1 MDWFVF
7 ISDSIVMLS
16 DMESIFSSS
25 ALPKRSQ
32 ILWLAWLRA
41 LQPLRPACSRT
52 TTFLWLVLVL
62 AALCLRPDL
71 AGVTS
76 LVRSLGLSDASYYCL
91 LHFFHSSA
99 LDLDRLTQL
108 WRQTLQQLFRRCLVR
123 VKGRPVVLVDG
134 LKRPK
139 EGRKMPAVKSLHQE
153 SRCNAK
159 ASFIMGHSLQ
169 AVALLVQA
177 AGLCFAVPV
186 AARIHEGVVWT
197 ARDRRTLLDKLSG
210 LLLGLKWSCPLTVV
224 ADAYYAAAKFAGS
237 LLANG
242 HHLVTRVRSNA
253 VAYFPPSPRRCRKPH
268 RGRRRLY
275 GHKTP
280 LQDWFRFRK
289 QFLKAPSP
297 VYGESGITLRYLS
310 QDLLWRPLGQ
320 LVRFVSVSHPTR
332 GNLILLCTD
341 LTLDAL
347 EIIRHY
353 GWRFKIEVS
362 FKQAIHTVG
371 AYAYHFWMQDMTPI
385 RRGSGK
391 QYVQRKSEIYRA
403 HIRRKLAAYERHIQ
417 LGLIAQGLLQY
428 LALRFRRVAW
438 FNFHSYIRTACPQKP
453 PSEWV
458 VSHAL
463 RHTWPDF
470 LRGSVQSTI
479 LKKFLAIKISPE
491 RCPYSDI
498 FQLDAAA

>member
-1 MDWFVF
+1 MSQRF
-7 ISDSIVMLS
+7 
-16 DMESIFSSS
+16 SS
-25 ALPKRSQ
+25 ALLPNRSHL
-32 ILWLAWLRA
+32 LWSAWLRA

-91 LHFFHSSA
+91 LHFFHSPA
-99 LDLDRLTQL
+99 LDLARLTQL
-108 WRQTLQQLFRRCLVR
+108 WGQTLQNLFRRCLVR
-123 VKGRPVVLVDG
+123 VNGRPVVLVDG

-177 AGLCFAVPV
+177 AGVCLAVPV
-186 AARIHEGVVWT
+186 AARIHEGVVWST
-197 ARDRRTLLDKLSG
+197 RDRRTLLDKLSS
-210 LLLGLKWSCPLTVV
+210 LLLGLQWSCLLTVV
-224 ADAYYAAAKFAGS
+224 ADAYYAAAKFARS
-237 LLANG
+237 LLADG

-253 VAYFPPSPRRCRKPH
+253 VAYFPPSRRRSSRR
-268 RGRRRLY
+268 RGRRPIY
-275 GHKTP
+275 GHKTH
-280 LQDWFRFRK
+280 LRDWFRYRK

-297 VYGESGITLRYLS
+297 VYGESAITLRYFS
-310 QDLLWRPLGQ
+310 HDLLWRPLGQ
-320 LVRFVSVSHPTR
+320 LVRFVWVSHPTR
-332 GNLILLCTD
+332 GAVILLCTD
-341 LTLDAL
+341 LTLDPL
-347 EIIRHY
+347 EIIRLY

-371 AYAYHFWMQDMTPI
+371 AYAYHFWMQDMAPI
-385 RRGSGK
+385 HRGSGK
-391 QYVQRKSEIYRA
+391 QYVQRKSQIYRA
-403 HIRRKLAAYERHIQ
+403 HVRRKLAAYERHIQ

-428 LALRFRRVAW
+428 LAMSFRRVTW

-458 VSHAL
+458 VCHAL
-463 RHTWPDF
+463 RHTWSDF
-470 LRGSVQSTI
+470 LRGSSQSPI
-479 LKKFLAIKISPE
+479 LKKFLATKISPA
-491 RCPYSDI
+491 RCGYSDALG
-498 FQLDAAA
+498 LDKAA

>member
-1 MDWFVF
+1 MTN
-7 ISDSIVMLS
+7 L
-16 DMESIFSSS
+16 FSRRTF
-25 ALPKRSQ
+25 PKRSHL
-32 ILWLAWLRA
+32 LWLAWLRA

-52 TTFLWLVLVL
+52 TTFLWLVVVL

-76 LVRSLGLSDASYYCL
+76 LVRGLGLSDASYYCL
-91 LHFFHSSA
+91 LHFFHSPA

-108 WRQTLQQLFRRCLVR
+108 WRQTLQHLFRRCLVR
-123 VKGRPVVLVDG
+123 VNGRPVVLVDG

-169 AVALLVQA
+169 AVALLVQV
-177 AGLCFAVPV
+177 AGVCLAVPV

-210 LLLGLKWSCPLTVV
+210 LLLGLQWSGPLTVV
-224 ADAYYAAAKFAGS
+224 ADAYYAAAKFARS
-237 LLANG
+237 LLAHR

-253 VAYFPPSPRRCRKPH
+253 VAYFPPSRPRSSKR
-268 RGRRRLY
+268 RGRRPIYGPKTRLR
-275 GHKTP
+275 
-280 LQDWFRFRK
+280 DWFRYRK
-289 QFLKAPSP
+289 QFLQALSP
-297 VYGESGITLRYLS
+297 VYGESGVTLRYYS
-310 QDLLWRPLGQ
+310 DDLLWRPLGQ
-320 LVRFVSVSHPTR
+320 LVRFVWVSHPTR
-332 GNLILLCTD
+332 GSLILLCTD
-341 LTLDAL
+341 LTLDPL
-347 EIIRHY
+347 EIIRLY

-385 RRGSGK
+385 RRGSGN
-391 QYVQRKSEIYRA
+391 QFVQRKSEIYRA

-428 LALRFRRVAW
+428 LAVSFRRLTW
-438 FNFHSYIRTACPQKP
+438 FNFHSYIRTACAQKS

-463 RHTWPDF
+463 RHTWVDF
-470 LRGSVQSTI
+470 LCGSSQAAI
-479 LKKFLAIKISPE
+479 LKKFLAPKISTK
-491 RCPYSDI
+491 RCGYCDI
-498 FQLDAAA
+498 FQLSEAA

>member
-1 MDWFVF
+1 
-7 ISDSIVMLS
+7 MLS
-16 DMESIFSSS
+16 DMRNLSFCSTR
-25 ALPKRSQ
+25 PQRSHL
-32 ILWLAWLRA
+32 LWLAWLRA

-52 TTFLWLVLVL
+52 ATFLWLLVVL

-76 LVRSLGLSDASYYCL
+76 LVRGLGLSDGSYYCL

-108 WRQTLQQLFRRCLVR
+108 WRQTLLHLFRRSLVR
-123 VKGRPVVLVDG
+123 VNGRTVVLADG

-169 AVALLVQA
+169 ALALLVQA
-177 AGLCFAVPV
+177 AGVCLAVPV
-186 AARIHEGVVWT
+186 AARIHEGIVWS
-197 ARDRRTLLDKLSG
+197 ARDRRTLLDKLSA
-210 LLLGLKWSCPLTVV
+210 LLLGLHWGSPLTLV
-224 ADAYYAAAKFAGS
+224 ADAYYAAAKFARS
-237 LLANG
+237 LLAQG

-253 VAYFPPSPRRCRKPH
+253 VAYFPPSPRRSRKPR

-275 GHKTP
+275 GAKTH
-280 LQDWFRFRK
+280 LRDWFRYRQ
-289 QFLKAPSP
+289 QFAQAPSP

-310 QDLLWRPLGQ
+310 HDLLWRPLGQ
-320 LVRFVSVSHPTR
+320 LVRFVWVSHPTR

-341 LTLDAL
+341 LSLDAL
-347 EIIRHY
+347 EIIRLY

-362 FKQAIHTVG
+362 FRQAIHTVG

-385 RRGSGK
+385 HRGSGK
-391 QYVQRKSEIYRA
+391 QYVQRKSELYRT
-403 HIRRKLAAYERHIQ
+403 HIRRKLDAYERHIQ

-428 LALRFRRVAW
+428 LTVSFRRVAW
-438 FNFHSYIRTACPQKP
+438 FHFHSYIRTASPQKP

-463 RHTWPDF
+463 RHTWPAF
-470 LRGSVQSTI
+470 LRGSSHSAI
-479 LKKFLAIKISPE
+479 LKEFLAARISPK
-491 RCPYSDI
+491 RCGYADV
-498 FQLDAAA
+498 FELRKAA

>member
-1 MDWFVF
+1 MSRQFF
-7 ISDSIVMLS
+7 ASRC
-16 DMESIFSSS
+16 
-25 ALPKRSQ
+25 PKRSHL
-32 ILWLAWLRA
+32 LWLAWLRA
-41 LQPLRPACSRT
+41 LQPLRPACART
-52 TTFLWLVLVL
+52 TTFLWLLLVL

-76 LVRSLGLSDASYYCL
+76 LVRSLGLCDGSYYCL
-91 LHFFHSSA
+91 LHFFHSPA
-99 LDLDRLTQL
+99 LNLPYLTQL
-108 WRQTLQQLFRRCLVR
+108 WCQSLQRLLARSLVR
-123 VKGRPVVLVDG
+123 VQGRPVVLVDG

-159 ASFIMGHSLQ
+159 AAFIMGHSLQ
-169 AVALLVQA
+169 ALALLVQV
-177 AGLCFAVPV
+177 AGVFLAVPV
-186 AARIHEGVVWT
+186 TARIHEGIVWS

-210 LLLGLKWSCPLTVV
+210 LLLGLPWSGPLTVV
-224 ADAYYAAAKFAGS
+224 ADAYYAAAKFARA
-237 LLANG
+237 LLAQN

-253 VAYFPPSPRRCRKPH
+253 VAYFPPSKPSGKR

-275 GHKTP
+275 GLKTP
-280 LQDWFRFRK
+280 LRDWFRYRSLF
-289 QFLKAPSP
+289 QKAPSP
-297 VYGESGITLRYLS
+297 VYGESKVTLRYLS

-320 LVRFVSVSHPTR
+320 LVRFVWVCHPTR
-332 GNLILLCTD
+332 GNVILLCTD

-347 EIIRHY
+347 EIIRLY

-371 AYAYHFWMQDMTPI
+371 AYAYHFWMSDMTPI
-385 RRGSGK
+385 HRGSGK
-391 QYVQRKSEIYRA
+391 QFVQRKPERYRE

-428 LALRFRRVAW
+428 LALAFRRVTW
-438 FNFHSYIRTACPQKP
+438 FNFHSYIRTASPQKP

-458 VSHAL
+458 TAHAL

-470 LRGSVQSTI
+470 LRGSLQSLT
-479 LKKFLAIKISPE
+479 LKKFLATKIDPQ
-491 RCPYSDI
+491 RCGY
-498 FQLDAAA
+498 LDVFNLDKAA